1 MAFYTQSTKNTCIP
15 LGSIY
20 NGVKVT
26 PSEKIYYGDFQFKL
40 CFDGNQFHYD
50 ILFLS
55 DLINTIHKDTWHYRM
70 QMTSKSINIYLHE
83 KDVLDNVIK
92 RYQHTDYLKSLH
104 APLDQDHLDS
114 LLDSDTEYVY
124 RNKYWYGKYPIK
136 ISFHRSYGMDK
147 NIGKDIREFIEGS
160 FAGYRLFDSYTNNW
174 YQNYLWVTQEEY
186 DKGYPFL
193 KLSYGDYIDKVQK
206 VKLLEK

>member
-83 KDVLDNVIK
+83 KDALDNVIK

-124 RNKYWYGKYPIK
+124 RNKYWYGNYPIK
-136 ISFHRSYGMDK
+136 ISLFRRFQDEVSAKEISD
-147 NIGKDIREFIEGS
+147 FIKGS
-160 FAGYRLFDSYTNNW
+160 FDEYRLHDSYSDKW
-174 YQNYLWVTQEEY
+174 YVNYLWLTYEEFK
-186 DKGYPFL
+186 KGYPFL
-193 KLSYGDYIDKVQK
+193 KLSYGDYIDKIQK